1 VVILDPSPK
10 QPEPNGRLRKFQ
22 LVRGY
27 VLLILGVVLVI
38 YGVAPP
44 VDPAIFGFGGTLLG
58 FNPILKAGEK

>member
-1 VVILDPSPK
+1 VVILDPTPK
-10 QPEPNGRLRKFQ
+10 PEANGKLRKFQ

-27 VLLILGVVLVI
+27 ALLILGIVLVI